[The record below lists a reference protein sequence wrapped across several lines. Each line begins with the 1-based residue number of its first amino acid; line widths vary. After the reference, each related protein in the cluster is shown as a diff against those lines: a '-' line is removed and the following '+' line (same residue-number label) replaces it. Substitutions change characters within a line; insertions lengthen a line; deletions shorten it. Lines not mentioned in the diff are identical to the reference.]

1 MNSQNPQKSLW
12 QVFSAAPHRMMFFAG
27 ALQGVLALS
36 WWLADLLGRY
46 TGLYAPFSWPQPS
59 PWLHG
64 FLMIYGFFPFFIFGF
79 LMTVFPNWMNGEK
92 IPPRCY
98 VTIFTLMSGG
108 VALFYAGLWLGAP
121 LLALGALLMLTGWGL
136 ALRALFRVLLAAVHP
151 DKLHPALGAAAMVL
165 GWIGLLA
172 YFLWFAGAPGLFGQ
186 IGLKVGIWLFLVPT
200 FFAISHRMIPFFTSR
215 VLHDYQIV
223 RPKWALWTVLSCSVA
238 HGLLEIA
245 DAARWLWLVDLPFLA
260 ASLHLTWHWG
270 IARAMQPRILAVLHI
285 GFAWLSVA
293 LALYAAQSLAAL
305 AGWPLFGQAP
315 LHALTVGFFA
325 SMLLAM
331 ATRVTLGH
339 AGFEMAADGFTW
351 ALFLGFQGA
360 ALARV
365 VGDLPLPL
373 PRGHLFLLAAAI
385 WLLCFIPWVVK
396 YAPLYW
402 RPRADGEPG

>member
-1 MNSQNPQKSLW
+1 MNPEKSLW
-12 QVFSAAPHRMMFFAG
+12 RVFSAAPHRMMFFAG
-27 ALQGVLALS
+27 AVQGVLALS
-36 WWLADLLGRY
+36 WWLADLLGRH
-46 TGLYAPFSWPQPS
+46 TSLYAPLSWPLPS

-79 LMTVFPNWMNGEK
+79 LMTVYPNWMNGEK
-92 IPPRCY
+92 IPPRRY
-98 VTIFTLMSGG
+98 VPVFGLMSGG
-108 VALFYAGLWLGAP
+108 VALFYLGLLLGAP
-121 LLALGALLMLTGWGL
+121 LLALGAFLMLAGWAL
-136 ALRALFRVLLAAVHP
+136 ALRALFHVLLAAVHP
-151 DKLHPALGAAAMVL
+151 DKLHPAITAAALVL
-165 GWIGLLA
+165 GWLGLLA
-172 YFLWFAGAPGLFGQ
+172 YFLWFSGAGGLFAQ
-186 IGLKVGIWLFLVPT
+186 IGLKAGVWLFLVPV
-200 FFAISHRMIPFFTSR
+200 FFAVSHRMIPFFTSR

-223 RPKWALWTVLSCSVA
+223 RPKWALWTVLACSAA

-245 DAARWLWLVDLPFLA
+245 DAGRWLWLVDLPFLA

-315 LHALTVGFFA
+315 LHALTIGFFA

-339 AGFEMAADGFTW
+339 SGFDLVADGATW

-360 ALARV
+360 ALARIS
-365 VGDLPLPL
+365 GDLPLPL
-373 PRGHLFLLAAAI
+373 PRGHLFLLAAVI
-385 WLLCFIPWVVK
+385 WLLCFTPWAVK
-396 YAPLYW
+396 YAPMFW
-402 RPRADGEPG
+402 RPRADGQPG